1 MTTPPAMVSR
11 ASSTLLGSPALTG
24 ERLSAGSRTAVFR
37 AGLRDGRSVIVK
49 LYDHTARRNA
59 LTEAAAIRAAGVA
72 VPVPQVLGSG
82 TISSE
87 GATALITSD
96 LGVHTLGASVRSG
109 RIPHAQALKD
119 LGSLLAHL
127 HRAPIEQAV
136 PRRPF
141 FDSVSSL
148 TRHCPPELLNQI
160 GPALAVIADTPERAP
175 SVWCHGDIHFD
186 NVVLSGPHG
195 TRYLVDFTDA
205 APGRREAD
213 VAHALVMTAA
223 HTPWD
228 RRTLI
233 DAYQHPLDH
242 TRLSAWVVIHTVRC
256 WVHASPATSRSAWSD
271 RLADLARQTPH
282 LFRTA
287 RSERSAR

>member
-11 ASSTLLGSPALTG
+11 ACSTLLGTPARTA
-24 ERLSAGSRTAVFR
+24 ERLSTGLRTAVFR
-37 AGLRDGRSVIVK
+37 ADLRDGRGVVVK

-59 LTEAAAIRAAGVA
+59 LTEAAAIRAAGGA

-87 GATALITSD
+87 GATALITCD
-96 LGVHTLGASVRSG
+96 LGGLTLGAAVRSG
-109 RIPHAQALKD
+109 RIPHVRALKD
-119 LGSLLAHL
+119 LGGLLARL
-127 HRAPIEQAV
+127 HRAPVEHAV

-141 FDSVSSL
+141 FESVSSL
-148 TRHCPPELLNQI
+148 ARHCPPDLLNRI
-160 GPALAVIADTPERAP
+160 GPALAVIADTPDRAP

-186 NVVLSGPHG
+186 NVVLSGTHG

-213 VAHALVMTAA
+213 VAHALVMTAT

-228 RRTLI
+228 RRTLL
-233 DAYQHPLDH
+233 DAYRHPLDDS
-242 TRLSAWVVIHTVRC
+242 RLSAWVVIHTIRC
-256 WVHASPATSRSAWSD
+256 WVHASPGTSRSLWSE

-287 RSERSAR
+287 RIERTAR

>member
-11 ASSTLLGSPALTG
+11 ACSTLLGTPARTA

-37 AGLRDGRSVIVK
+37 AGLRDGRRVIVK

-59 LTEAAAIRAAGVA
+59 LTEAVAIRAAGVT

-87 GATALITSD
+87 GATALITCD
-96 LGVHTLGASVRSG
+96 LGGHTLGVSVRSG

-119 LGSLLAHL
+119 LGSLLARL
-127 HRAPIEQAV
+127 HRAPVEQVV

-141 FDSVSSL
+141 FDSFSPL
-148 TRHCPPELLNQI
+148 TRRCPPELMNQI
-160 GPALAVIADTPERAP
+160 GPALAVIADTAERAP

-205 APGRREAD
+205 APGLREAD

-228 RRTLI
+228 RRTLL
-233 DAYQHPLDH
+233 DAYAAPLDD
-242 TRLSAWVVIHTVRC
+242 TRLSAWVVVHTARC
-256 WVHASPATSRSAWSD
+256 WVHATPGTSRHLWSD

-287 RSERSAR
+287 RREGTQR

>member
-1 MTTPPAMVSR
+1 MTRPPALVSY
-11 ASSTLLGSPALTG
+11 ACSALLGASVRTG
-24 ERLSAGSRTAVFR
+24 ERLSSGSRTAVFR
-37 AGLRDGRSVIVK
+37 AGLRDDRSVIVK

-59 LTEAAAIRAAGVA
+59 LTEAAAIRAAGAA
-72 VPVPQVLGSG
+72 VPVPRVLGSG
-82 TISSE
+82 VISEE
-87 GATALITSD
+87 GATALITRD
-96 LGVHTLGASVRSG
+96 LGGRTLGAFVRSG
-109 RIPHAQALKD
+109 HIPHAQAVQD
-119 LGSLLAHL
+119 LGHLLRRL
-127 HRAPIEQAV
+127 HGAPVEHVV

-148 TRHCPPELLNQI
+148 VSHCPPDLLSRI
-160 GPALAVIADTPERAP
+160 GPALAIISGTPNRAP

-186 NVVLSGPHG
+186 NVVLSDPHG

-233 DAYQHPLDH
+233 DAYRHPLDES
-242 TRLSAWVVIHTVRC
+242 RLSAWVVLHTVRC
-256 WVHASPATSRSAWSD
+256 WMHATPGASRSLWSD
-271 RLADLARQTPH
+271 RLDDLARQTPH
-282 LFRTA
+282 LFRTP
-287 RSERSAR
+287 RRERTPR

>member
-1 MTTPPAMVSR
+1 MTTPPAMVSH
-11 ASSTLLGSPALTG
+11 ACGVLLGAPARTA
-24 ERLSAGSRTAVFR
+24 ERLSSGSRTAVFR

-59 LTEAAAIRAAGVA
+59 LTEATAIRAAGFV

-82 TISSE
+82 VISGE
-87 GATALITSD
+87 GATALITRD
-96 LGVHTLGASVRSG
+96 LGGQTLGAFVRSG
-109 RIPHAQALKD
+109 HIPHAQALRD
-119 LGSLLAHL
+119 LGCLLGRL
-127 HRAPIEQAV
+127 HGAPVEHVV

-148 TRHCPPELLNQI
+148 VSRCPPELLSRI
-160 GPALAVIADTPERAP
+160 GPALAIIAGTPDRAP

-186 NVVLSGPHG
+186 NVVLSDPRGR
-195 TRYLVDFTDA
+195 RYLVDFTDA

-233 DAYQHPLDH
+233 GAYRHPLDDS
-242 TRLSAWVVIHTVRC
+242 RLSAWVVLHTVRC
-256 WVHASPATSRSAWSD
+256 WVHASPGSSRSLWSG
-271 RLADLARQTPH
+271 RLDDLARQTPH
-282 LFRTA
+282 LFRTP
-287 RSERSAR
+287 RREGTPR

>member
-1 MTTPPAMVSR
+1 MVSR
-11 ASSTLLGSPALTG
+11 ACSTLLGTPARTAG
-24 ERLSAGSRTAVFR
+24 RLSGGSRTAVFR
-37 AGLRDGRSVIVK
+37 VGLRDGRSVIVK

-59 LTEAAAIRAAGVA
+59 LTEAAAIRAAGSA
-72 VPVPQVLGSG
+72 VPAPQVLGSG
-82 TISSE
+82 TISRE

-96 LGVHTLGASVRSG
+96 LGGHTLGAAVRSG

-119 LGSLLAHL
+119 LGGLLARL
-127 HRAPIEQAV
+127 HRAPVEQAV

-148 TRHCPPELLNQI
+148 ARRCPPDLLNRI

-175 SVWCHGDIHFD
+175 TVWCHGDIHFD

-223 HTPWD
+223 HAPWD
-228 RRTLI
+228 RRTLL
-233 DAYQHPLDH
+233 DAYAAPLND
-242 TRLSAWVVIHTVRC
+242 TRLSAWVVVHTARC
-256 WVHASPATSRSAWSD
+256 WVHATPGTSRRLWSD

-287 RSERSAR
+287 RREGTHR